1 MNGGLLLVSLLFL
14 HTFADAA
21 EWNYDNKNWQDGV
34 CNTGKKQSP
43 IHIKDQDLTVKDGI
57 KPFIFHGF
65 DSTFK
70 KTTLENNGHSV
81 KMSIE
86 SFNKAQ
92 SPPGV
97 SQYYAY

>member
-21 EWNYDNKNWQDGV
+21 DWNYDNKNWKGD
-34 CNTGKKQSP
+34 CKTGTKQSP
-43 IHIKDQDLTVKDGI
+43 IDIKDQDLTVKDGFE
-57 KPFIFHGF
+57 PFIFHGF
-65 DSTFK
+65 DTTFK
-70 KTTLENNGHSV
+70 KTTLVNNGHSV

-86 SFNKAQ
+86 SLNKAQ